1 MYSIDIIKSSI
12 KLYFKL
18 EQQNIIGKE
27 RIKIINSTFDL
38 HINTLYRWIN
48 IYYNYYNNTFSFNQY
63 NTHFK
68 YNNIKINYEI
78 EQFIINSIDSNNNF
92 NIKIIKKNI
101 KNKYNILLSKPTIY
115 NVLHKNNLTYIV
127 IK

>member
-48 IYYNYYNNTFSFNQY
+48 IYYNYYNNIFSFNQY
-63 NTHFK
+63 NTHF
-68 YNNIKINYEI
+68 
-78 EQFIINSIDSNNNF
+78 
-92 NIKIIKKNI
+92 
-101 KNKYNILLSKPTIY
+101 
-115 NVLHKNNLTYIV
+115 
-127 IK
+127 